1 MLESADMQSFALG
14 CKALEYAKTPE
25 AYELLKSY
33 LSTAD
38 KYRLRCVYEAV
49 FSYKESAQ
57 LRDEFGKALL
67 SDESMFV
74 NCALSHLIH
83 KNLWASNEQILL
95 CFEKNQNKLDPYYY
109 QILST
114 VPKSET
120 AADKICALFIGAQ
133 TDSLKIALGE
143 LLPDFALESN
153 YMKLYEML
161 SRSNMAKLRMQAC
174 RIAKKFGETKLLE
187 SFTEDPDGHIRKYVS
202 AALEGNSDC
211 I

>member
-14 CKALEYAKTPE
+14 CKALEFAKTPE

-49 FSYKESAQ
+49 FSYEESAQ

-74 NCALSHLIH
+74 NCALIHLIH

-95 CFEKNQNKLDPYYY
+95 CFEKNQNKLNPYYY
-109 QILST
+109 QVLST
-114 VPKSET
+114 IPKSET
-120 AADKICALFIGAQ
+120 AADKICALFIGAR

-161 SRSNMAKLRMQAC
+161 SGSGIVKLRLAAC
-174 RIAKKFGETKLLE
+174 RIARKFDKAELLE
-187 SFTEDPDGHIRKYVS
+187 SFNGDPDGHLRKYAAS
-202 AALEGNSDC
+202 ALAEIKDRV
-211 I
+211 